1 MSTNERDSGLSK
13 LSSTRGIHE
22 YQFTCEQQQI
32 HEHKH
37 QNTKI
42 KLTQIHKR
50 KYTNTHVKYT
60 EIPTHEKQPHLQ
72 AVKNAKATKNVT
84 RA

>member
-1 MSTNERDSGLSK
+1 MRGILARFSK
-13 LSSTRGIHE
+13 LSSARGIHE

-42 KLTQIHKR
+42 KKH
-50 KYTNTHVKYT
+50 KYTNVNIQKFHVKYN
-60 EIPTHEKQPHLQ
+60 EIPTYEKQAHLQ
-72 AVKNAKATKNVT
+72 AVKNTNTTKNVT
-84 RA
+84 RP

>member
-1 MSTNERDSGLSK
+1 MRGILAGLSK

-42 KLTQIHKR
+42 KTNTNTQT
-50 KYTNTHVKYT
+50 KYTNSHVKFN
-60 EIPTHEKQPHLQ
+60 EIPTHEKQAQ
-72 AVKNAKATKNVT
+72 AVKNTNATKNVT
-84 RA
+84 RP

>member
-1 MSTNERDSGLSK
+1 MRGILAGLSK

-37 QNTKI
+37 PNTQHK
-42 KLTQIHKR
+42 QIQKS
-50 KYTNTHVKYT
+50 KYTNTHVKHN
-60 EIPTHEKQPHLQ
+60 EIPTHEKQAHLE
-72 AVKNAKATKNVT
+72 AVKNTNATKNVT
-84 RA
+84 RP

>member
-1 MSTNERDSGLSK
+1 MRRILAGFSK
-13 LSSTRGIHE
+13 LSSARGIHE

-42 KLTQIHKR
+42 KK
-50 KYTNTHVKYT
+50 TNTNT
-60 EIPTHEKQPHLQ
+60 QNIQTSM
-72 AVKNAKATKNVT
+72 
-84 RA
+84 